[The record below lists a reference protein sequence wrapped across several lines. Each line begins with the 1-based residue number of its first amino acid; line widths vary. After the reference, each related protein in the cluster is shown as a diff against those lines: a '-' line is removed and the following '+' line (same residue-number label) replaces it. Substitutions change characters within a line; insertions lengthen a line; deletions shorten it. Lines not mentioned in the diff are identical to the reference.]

1 MGAYKAMNELK
12 TLKSLAGK
20 HCIDIY
26 RDLSELKAKDIG
38 PAVHGAWLIGKEI
51 SMYIDNNPKG

>member
-1 MGAYKAMNELK
+1 MNELK